1 MSGGDAFCPRLIDR
15 HLAAMRATDAEI
27 ISEDGIYR
35 ASYPCGAARAFT
47 TDVNTPYGPSLGA
60 TVTAMLLA
68 ARTDGTSLIT
78 HPSIEPEVTQTAR
91 FLRQGGAG
99 IGWDKDGLHV
109 TGTSHLAGTRFTV
122 AGDRIEAATMLTAM
136 AATGGRIRLD
146 QYRNTA
152 TPLHQ
157 LICGEPLESQ
167 PGQHRYIN
175 RGFILLGLALA
186 HIYARPLHALAAQL
200 WASAGMPATVYGPVT
215 RSSTV
220 APTEQILP
228 GAPRLWGGPHD
239 DNAALMGCI
248 AGHAGVFS
256 TPADLAA
263 YAEHLLSPSASNP
276 LGEWLHASLAP
287 HAPIESSTSRGLAWI
302 LADGGQVAYHHG
314 FTGTSLY
321 LNPRHRRYILICTNA
336 IYHGPARERLQP
348 LRDLALHTI
357 TQP

>member
-1 MSGGDAFCPRLIDR
+1 MTQPATFAATGLTQLHQALQSLADSGGTPGGVVI
-15 HLAAMRATDAEI
+15 
-27 ISEDGIYR
+27 
-35 ASYPCGAARAFT
+35 CG
-47 TDVNTPYGPSLGA
+47 
-60 TVTAMLLA
+60 TA
-68 ARTDGTSLIT
+68 
-78 HPSIEPEVTQTAR
+78 
-91 FLRQGGAG
+91 
-99 IGWDKDGLHV
+99 
-109 TGTSHLAGTRFTV
+109 
-122 AGDRIEAATMLTAM
+122 AGDRRVLTAGIVGPECGTTVPDQDTVYDIASLTKVVATWPLTGQALAAGLISLNAPIRSFLPAFTGPAPSGDATVRQLLSHTSGLRAAT
-136 AATGGRIRLD
+136 RLD

-157 LICGEPLESQ
+157 LICGEPLDTQ

-175 RGFILLGLALA
+175 RGFILLGLALT
-186 HIYARPLHALAAQL
+186 HIHARPLHELAAQL

-215 RSSTV
+215 RTGTV

-239 DNAALMGCI
+239 DNAALMGGI

-263 YAEHLLSPSASNP
+263 YAQRLLTSGTSSPLS
-276 LGEWLHASLAP
+276 EWLHASLTP
-287 HAPIESSTSRGLAWI
+287 HAPIEPGTSRGLAWI
-302 LADGGQVAYHHG
+302 LAPGGQVAYHHG
-314 FTGTSLY
+314 FTGTSIY
-321 LNPRHRRYILICTNA
+321 LNPRHGRYIIICTNA